1 MDFEQ
6 IDFTIEE
13 DLSGGLFKIK
23 STKNYTKDKGKNIC
37 RGFKNLNISCIL
49 SQV

>member
-6 IDFTIEE
+6 VDLTIEK

-23 STKNYTKDKGKNIC
+23 SIKNYTKDKGKNVC
-37 RGFKNLNISCIL
+37 RSFKNVNINCIL
-49 SQV
+49 SQI